1 MTRAQPSVTCSHKA
15 RLEAGIH
22 RAGEESLMPRVVSRL
37 LWTTCR
43 DLIILGQT
51 NLMHMWQLQAE
62 IKRGEGLTKG
72 CQPLFVGS
80 SS

>member
-1 MTRAQPSVTCSHKA
+1 
-15 RLEAGIH
+15 
-22 RAGEESLMPRVVSRL
+22 MPRVVSRL
-37 LWTTCR
+37 LWTICR

-72 CQPLFVGS
+72 CQSLFVGS